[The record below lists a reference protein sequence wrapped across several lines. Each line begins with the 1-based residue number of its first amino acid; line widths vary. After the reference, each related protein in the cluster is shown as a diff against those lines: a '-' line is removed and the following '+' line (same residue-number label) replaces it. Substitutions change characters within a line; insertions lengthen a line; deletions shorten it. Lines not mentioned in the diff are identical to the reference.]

1 MNEYIIKAE
10 HISKTLKGK
19 KVLDD
24 ITANFEQGKI
34 YGVVGANASG
44 KTMLFRAL
52 AGLIHLDS
60 GTVKI
65 SSPQC
70 NIGVIVE
77 NPGFLLSYTGF
88 ENLKFLASIRRQ
100 ISDHQITETMN
111 DVGLS
116 ASDKRKVK
124 AYSLGMKQKLA
135 IAQAVMERPEILI
148 LDEPTR
154 GLDQESVI
162 SIRKLL
168 INLNQAGT
176 TILISSHNPEDISVL
191 ASQIYRIENGKLV
204 VPA

>member
-1 MNEYIIKAE
+1 MSDYIIKAE

-24 ITANFEQGKI
+24 ITAYFERGKV

-60 GTVKI
+60 GSVEKFP
-65 SSPQC
+65 PQC
-70 NIGVIVE
+70 NVGVIVE

-88 ENLKFLASIRRQ
+88 VNLQFLASIRRQ
-100 ISDHQITETMN
+100 ISDQQIVEAMN

-135 IAQAVMERPEILI
+135 IAQAIMERPEILI

-154 GLDQESVI
+154 GLDQESVT

-168 INLNQAGT
+168 LKLNKEGA

-191 ASQIYRIENGKLV
+191 SDQIYTMEKGRLIAPV
-204 VPA
+204 